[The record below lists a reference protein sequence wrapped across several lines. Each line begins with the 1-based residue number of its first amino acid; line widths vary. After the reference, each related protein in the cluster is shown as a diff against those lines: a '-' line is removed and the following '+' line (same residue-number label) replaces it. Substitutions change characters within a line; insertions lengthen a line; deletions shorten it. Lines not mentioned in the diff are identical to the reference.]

1 MSRRERRGHGSF
13 YSLTVKL
20 FVGVTA
26 CVTLVVLLMLTFN
39 NFALNDYYIRQ
50 KKATVEAAFHAI
62 NDAADNVDTLREQL
76 IDLQDNASLSTT
88 LWSGRQLL
96 YSTQNS
102 DRFLAPNELP
112 HKRGS
117 YTLDISDKGTM
128 LDGINAGDP
137 AIRLVGTLDNGWHI
151 YLRSPIAAIEESVAV
166 TNRFLLFAGLA
177 ALLISLVAVLIL
189 SRRFTDP
196 LRQLSAVARQV
207 AELDFSGRY
216 TGDSRDEIG
225 ELGRSINQMS
235 AALEESISMLK
246 NANARLVADNR
257 RKDEQD
263 KARSA
268 FIANVSHELK
278 TPIAL
283 IGTYAEGLR
292 EDIAGGGDNRDYY
305 CGVIEDEAHKIS
317 QLLRR
322 MTLLMQLE
330 SGGEQLEIERFD
342 IVELLTNLAEKLRPR
357 FEEKHAVLHLAPC
370 APVCVWADPY
380 LMENVLQNYLSNALN
395 HVTDGGGVTIGVTRL
410 SAARVRVSVH
420 NTGSPIP
427 AEDLPRVWESFYK
440 VDKARTRAYGGSG
453 IGLSVVAAVMNAHGM
468 PYGVTNRDDGV
479 EFFIELETK

>member
-1 MSRRERRGHGSF
+1 MKRAVRV
-13 YSLTVKL
+13 SLAVKL
-20 FVGVTA
+20 FLGVTA
-26 CVTLVVLLMLTFN
+26 CILLVVVMMLGLN
-39 NFALNDYYIRQ
+39 NFALKDYYIRQ
-50 KKATVEAAFHAI
+50 KQATVETAFHTI
-62 NDAADNVDTLREQL
+62 NRAAADTAALREQL

-102 DRFLAPNELP
+102 DRFLVPPGGVPYAPGEYALEV
-112 HKRGS
+112 
-117 YTLDISDKGTM
+117 SDKGTM
-128 LDGINAGDP
+128 LDGINAHDL

-151 YLRSPIAAIEESVAV
+151 YLRTPVAAIEESVAV
-166 TNRFLLFAGLA
+166 TNRFLLFAGGA
-177 ALLISLVAVLIL
+177 ALLVGLCAVLLL

-196 LRQLSAVARQV
+196 LRQLSAVAGQV
-207 AELDFSGRY
+207 ARLDFSGRY
-216 TGDSRDEIG
+216 TGHSRDEIG
-225 ELGRSINQMS
+225 ELGQSVNRMS
-235 AALEESISMLK
+235 AALEEAVTSLK

-263 KARSA
+263 KARRA

-292 EDIAGGGDNRDYY
+292 EDIADGGANRDYY
-305 CGVIEDEAHKIS
+305 CGVIEDEAVKIS
-317 QLLRR
+317 RLLRR

-342 IVELLTNLAEKLRPR
+342 IVELLHNLAHKLQPR
-357 FEEKHAVLHLAPC
+357 FDDKRAAVSLP
-370 APVCVWADPY
+370 PSEPIYVYADPY
-380 LMENVLQNYLSNALN
+380 LMENVLQNYLSNAAN
-395 HVTDGGGVTIGVTRL
+395 HVRENGQVSIAVTRL
-410 SAARVRVSVH
+410 SDTRVLVAVH
-420 NTGSPIP
+420 NTGDPIP

-468 PYGVTNRDDGV
+468 PYGVVNRDDGV
-479 EFFIELETK
+479 EFYIELETK